1 VRLQRIY
8 WGTKRLSRAL
18 RFYKR
23 SVTASA
29 VLLIAMLHS
38 GCDGFFVDPVLTG
51 MTVGPAATIQ
61 TGTTV
66 QMNAV
71 GTYNDG
77 SQKDLKGSTV
87 FWSSGTPSIASISTT
102 GLVTGR
108 SPGQALI
115 TGASGTV
122 TGSVSVTVTI
132 GGLTSIRV
140 TTQDGLSSLQYGSS
154 EQFVA
159 TGTANG
165 QPIDVTSSVHW
176 STSPS
181 NINDVSIDPNS
192 GLLTTTSGPT
202 TIAQFTVVAI
212 DPTTGISGQI
222 NFTVHP

>member
-1 VRLQRIY
+1 MVTR
-8 WGTKRLSRAL
+8 RAL
-18 RFYKR
+18 QQIKEFTKGIRGHKQF
-23 SVTASA
+23 AALSA
-29 VLLIAMLHS
+29 TLAIVLLQP

-77 SQKDLKGSTV
+77 SQKDLKGSSV
-87 FWSSGTPSIASISTT
+87 FWSSGTPSIATISTT

-122 TGSVSVTVTI
+122 TGTVTVTVTI
-132 GGLTSIRV
+132 GGLTSIQV
-140 TTQDGLSSLQYGSS
+140 TTADGLTSIPYGST

-165 QPIDVTSSVHW
+165 QPVDITDSVHW
-176 STSPS
+176 STNPS
-181 NINDVSIDPNS
+181 NINDVSIDSNS

-202 TIAQFTVVAI
+202 TTQQFTVVAI
-212 DPTTGISGQI
+212 DPTTNLSGQI